1 MHPLTLWYL
10 STLCPLVRQ
19 ILATR
24 QKSLAA
30 TVSIYLVIVGMTN
43 LINFISGLSRRARGV
58 GALLLPG
65 AFELIS
71 RTPIKRDATII
82 STKA

>member
-1 MHPLTLWYL
+1 MHLLTLWYL

-43 LINFISGLSRRARGV
+43 LINFISGLSRPARG
-58 GALLLPG
+58 GGGYA
-65 AFELIS
+65 IYY
-71 RTPIKRDATII
+71 
-82 STKA
+82 